1 MVTDFR
7 PGGKMLN
14 KSFAFVYGRD
24 ARNELSGFCSEAKG
38 LALPSPL
45 LQGGVSAEFPG
56 WKQP

>member
-1 MVTDFR
+1 
-7 PGGKMLN
+7 MLN
-14 KSFAFVYGRD
+14 KSCAFVYGRD